1 MALPLASVIGLLESI
16 APLEYAET
24 WDNVGLLLEPASDRR
39 DATAPPAVARA
50 LCTIDLTDAV
60 LEEAL
65 GADVDLIVSYHPPW
79 FRALKRLSAKRP
91 GERVLLA
98 AARAGIA
105 VYSPHTA
112 LDAARDG
119 VNDWLADALGPS
131 ERLPLVTATSGT
143 SRLML
148 VVFVP
153 KEHVDALRTAM
164 AEAGAGEIGAYRECS
179 YAGAGEGTFLGDE
192 STNPSVGQR
201 GRLERVPEMRL
212 EMVCA
217 RKNLAQVT
225 RAIQRVHPYEEPA
238 WDVYA
243 LEQKPELQVG
253 MGRSVVLAEPAT
265 LETLTERVK
274 RHLGLETLRI
284 AAPDGPRAP
293 IRRVAVCAGSGG
305 ELFEK
310 AEPHDLYL
318 TGELRH
324 HDVLGLLARGQSVIL
339 CEHSSSERGFLPALA
354 ARLSALAGGELAVSV
369 SSADREPI
377 RRV

>member
-1 MALPLASVIGLLESI
+1 MALPLASVIDLLEEI
-16 APLEYAET
+16 APLEHAEA

-39 DATAPPAVARA
+39 DAAAPPSVARA
-50 LCTIDLTDAV
+50 LATIDLTDAV
-60 LEEAL
+60 VAEAL
-65 GADVDLIVSYHPPW
+65 ASDVDLIVSYHPPW
-79 FRALKRLSAKRP
+79 FQPLKRLSARRP

-105 VYSPHTA
+105 IYSPHTA
-112 LDAARDG
+112 LDAAKGG
-119 VNDWLADALGPS
+119 VNDWLADALGAS
-131 ERLPLVTATSGT
+131 ERTPLVPG
-143 SRLML
+143 SRPAKLMI

-153 KEHVDALRTAM
+153 KEHVDALRSAM
-164 AEAGAGEIGAYRECS
+164 ASAGAGEIGAYRECS
-179 YAGAGEGTFLGDE
+179 YALEGEGTFLGDE
-192 STNPSVGQR
+192 STNPSVGER
-201 GRLERVPEMRL
+201 GRLERVPETRL

-217 RKNLAQVT
+217 RKHLTKVT

-243 LEQKPELQVG
+243 LEQKPEIYVG
-253 MGRSVVLAEPAT
+253 MGRSVTLAEPQT

-274 RHLGLETLRI
+274 RHLGLETLRL
-284 AAPDGPRAP
+284 ATPDGPPSP
-293 IRRVAVCAGSGG
+293 IRRVAVCAGSGAS
-305 ELFEK
+305 LFEK

-324 HDVLGLLARGQSVIL
+324 HDVLALLSRGRSVML
-339 CEHSSSERGFLPALA
+339 CEHSSSERGFLPAFA
-354 ARLSALAGGELAVSV
+354 ERLSELAGGELAVSV

>member
-1 MALPLASVIGLLESI
+1 MALPLASVIGLLEDI
-16 APLEYAET
+16 APLEHAES

-39 DATAPPAVARA
+39 DPSAPPGVSRV

-60 LEEAL
+60 LAEAL
-65 GADVDLIVSYHPPW
+65 DAGVDLIVSYHPPW
-79 FRALKRLSAKRP
+79 FRPLKRLSARRP

-105 VYSPHTA
+105 LYSPHTA
-112 LDAARDG
+112 LDAAKDG

-131 ERLPLVTATSGT
+131 QRSPLVAGT
-143 SRLML
+143 RAAKLMI

-153 KEHVDALRTAM
+153 KEHLDALRSAM

-179 YAGAGEGTFLGDE
+179 FSLAGEGTFLGDE
-192 STNPSVGQR
+192 STNPSVGER
-201 GRLERVPEMRL
+201 GRLERVPEARL
-212 EMVCA
+212 EMVCE
-217 RKNLAQVT
+217 RRNLSKVR
-225 RAIQRVHPYEEPA
+225 RAIERVHPYEEPA

-243 LEQKPELQVG
+243 LEQKPELGIG
-253 MGRSVVLAEPAT
+253 MGRSVVLEEPAT

-284 AAPDGPRAP
+284 AAPAASAS

-324 HDVLGLLARGQSVIL
+324 HDVLGFLSRGASVML
-339 CEHSSSERGFLPALA
+339 CEHSSSERGFLPILS
-354 ARLSALAGGELAVSV
+354 ARLSELAGGELAVLV
-369 SSADREPI
+369 STADREPI